1 MANSLLYKN
10 HLALNGRTLY
20 LSGTGSGGVKIAPLT
35 VDSNIFVANL
45 YCERAMY
52 SDSTGNIFSPSFTI
66 GNTPSV
72 GNVLTGTGSNTAEW
86 KYPIVQTNSLI
97 ISGSASLGKVL
108 TGTGAGTADWEVPGT
123 IQGNIT
129 SDILTANVINVVD
142 MTVSGTINISG
153 NIAVDN
159 ISVVGDVVADQV
171 FATGDVQG
179 DQLISTV
186 ATGTAPLVVS
196 STTLVPNLYVARS
209 ALADVAT
216 LANALKSATTTVN
229 VSSATAPSA
238 NQYLRATSAT
248 AAVWGDLPT
257 TFQDTTFSVYDA
269 SDNTKQVLFNA
280 AGSTGTSTTL
290 TSSQTISRVLTL
302 PDATDTLVGKATS
315 DALSN
320 KTVTDASNNVLARG
334 LWNGSG
340 SASVSVYAAT
350 IPTTGQALVATSPT
364 TATWQTLPS
373 AGTGMIKQIVSQFS
387 PATVNSSGTSMP
399 YLTTPVITDGTEFMT
414 QAITPTSASSYLK
427 IEVQVAYYATGGS
440 TGRDT
445 IALFKVGTTNALQ
458 SITKRRWNNNDYGA
472 STIVYY
478 VAAGSTSPMT
488 FTVRGGNESSF
499 AMQMDSSSA
508 GNAIQNSFMM
518 ITELLF

>member
-129 SDILTANVINVVD
+129 SDILTANVINVID

-171 FATGDVQG
+171 FATGDIQG

-238 NQYLRATSAT
+238 NQYLKATSGT
-248 AAVWGDLPT
+248 AAVWSDLPT

-269 SDNTKQVLFNA
+269 SDNTKQILMNA

-290 TSSQTISRVLTL
+290 TSSQTSSRVLTL
-302 PDATDTLVGKATS
+302 PDATDTLVAKATT
-315 DALSN
+315 DTLSN
-320 KTVTDASNNVLARG
+320 KTLTDASNNVLARG

-340 SASVSVYAAT
+340 AASVSVYAAT
-350 IPTTGQALVATSPT
+350 APTTGQALIATSPT
-364 TATWQTLPS
+364 VATWQTLPT
-373 AGTGMIKQIVSQFS
+373 AGTGMIKQIV
-387 PATVNSSGTSMP
+387 ANYTVNLVNSAGTTMP
-399 YLTTPVITDGTEFMT
+399 YLTIPVITDGVEFMT
-414 QAITPTSASSYLK
+414 ATITPTSATSYLR
-427 IEVQVAYYATGGS
+427 IEAQLVYSSGGGS
-440 TGRDT
+440 TGRDSL
-445 IALFKVGTTNALQ
+445 ALFKAGVTNAYTQ
-458 SITKRRWNNNDYGA
+458 NVHRRWNNNEHNCLTLSWYVVAGGTSAQTWSIRGA
-472 STIVYY
+472 NEAGLSMNS
-478 VAAGSTSPMT
+478 AASCTQPNM
-488 FTVRGGNESSF
+488 FL
-499 AMQMDSSSA
+499 Q
-508 GNAIQNSFMM
+508 
-518 ITELLF
+518 ITEYAF

>member
-108 TGTGAGTADWEVPGT
+108 TGTGTGTADWQVPGT

-129 SDILTANVINVVD
+129 SDIIIANVVNVVD
-142 MTVSGTINISG
+142 MTVSGTINITG
-153 NIAVDN
+153 DIAVQN
-159 ISVVGDVVADQV
+159 VSVVGNVVADQV
-171 FATGDVQG
+171 FAAGDIEG
-179 DQLISTV
+179 DQLISVV
-186 ATGTAPLVVS
+186 ATGTPPLVVS

-216 LANALKSATTTVN
+216 LANALKSATTTVD

-238 NQYLRATSAT
+238 NQYLKATSGT
-248 AAVWGDLPT
+248 AAVWSDLPT

-269 SDNTKQVLFNA
+269 SDNTKQILMNA

-290 TSSQTISRVLTL
+290 TSSQTSSRVLTL
-302 PDATDTLVGKATS
+302 PDVTDTLVGKATT
-315 DALSN
+315 DVMTN
-320 KTVTDASNNVLARG
+320 KTLTDASNNVTARA

-340 SASVSVYAAT
+340 AASISVYAAT
-350 IPTTGQALVATSPT
+350 APTTGQALIATSGT
-364 TATWQTLPS
+364 VATWQTLPT
-373 AGTGMIKQIVSQFS
+373 AGTGMIKQIVSDYTPPGFS
-387 PATVNSSGTSMP
+387 SVGTLMS
-399 YLTTPVITDGTEFMT
+399 YLVTPVITDGVEIKTIN
-414 QAITPTSASSYLK
+414 ITPTSATSYLK
-427 IEVQVAYYATGGS
+427 IEAQVCFSATGAS
-440 TGRDT
+440 VGRDS
-445 IALFKVGTTNALQ
+445 IALFKTGTTDALTQ
-458 SITKRRWNNNDYGA
+458 STHRRWNNNEHDCLSLSWY
-472 STIVYY
+472 IL
-478 VAAGSTSPMT
+478 AGSTSTQT
-488 FTVRGGNESSF
+488 FSVRG
-499 AMQMDSSSA
+499 ACA
-508 GNAIQNSFMM
+508 NAPGYITNLNNNIPNTYIM
-518 ITELLF
+518 ITEYAF